1 MTRPATEAPAATGLA
16 RRDEVSTAVERLEG
30 DLVALRR
37 DIHRHPE
44 LSGAEHA
51 TAGMVAAWLRRLG
64 LDVRT
69 GVGGTGVV
77 AELAGAS
84 AGPRLLMRADM
95 DALPIN
101 ERTGLDFSSSVP
113 GVMHACGHD
122 AHTAALLGAA
132 SVLAGMRDRLAG
144 AVRFC
149 FQPAEEV
156 LAGAAAMI
164 ADGVMEGVSGVVGAH
179 VDSMLPLGSIA
190 ARPGAFLAGA
200 DFFEVIVSGGGGHA
214 ARPHESVD
222 PVYVACHLVVAV
234 QEIISRETRPGEP
247 LVLSFGAIEAGTAAN
262 IVVEQVILKGTLR
275 WFSEAERARVLER
288 LPALIGGV
296 CGAFRARGELKL
308 VASAPIIDNDGEA
321 VQRLSSV
328 TAESGRATLVDPGRL
343 TVSDDVARLLRRAPG
358 VYFLAG
364 ARANGAPH
372 HHPEFDID
380 ERVIGLISE
389 LLARYAFRYL
399 QPSG

>member
-1 MTRPATEAPAATGLA
+1 MRSATEAPTTS
-16 RRDEVSTAVERLEG
+16 RRSPRDEVSAQVERLEG

-37 DIHRHPE
+37 DIHQHPE

-51 TAGMVAAWLRRLG
+51 TAEKVAGWLRRLG
-64 LDVRT
+64 LEVRT

-84 AGPRLLMRADM
+84 AGPRLLIRADM
-95 DALPIN
+95 DALPID
-101 ERTGLDFSSSVP
+101 ERTGLDFASSVP
-113 GVMHACGHD
+113 RVMHACGHD

-132 SVLAGMRDRLAG
+132 SILFGMRDQLAG

-149 FQPAEEV
+149 FQPAEEI

-179 VDSMLPLGSIA
+179 VDSMLPFGSIA
-190 ARPGAFLAGA
+190 VRPGEFLAGA
-200 DFFEVIVSGGGGHA
+200 DFFEVTIRGGGGHA

-222 PVYVACHLVVAV
+222 PVYVACHLVVAA

-247 LVLSFGAIEAGTAAN
+247 VVLSFGAVEGGTAAN
-262 IVVEQVILKGTLR
+262 IVVEQVILKGALR

-288 LPALIGGV
+288 LPALIDGI
-296 CGAFRARGELKL
+296 CRTFRARGELKL
-308 VASAPIIDNDGEA
+308 VASAPVTDNDGEA
-321 VQRLSSV
+321 LQRLSSIV
-328 TAESGRATLVDPGRL
+328 ADGGRAQLVDPGRL

-364 ARANGAPH
+364 ARAHGAPH

-380 ERVIGLISE
+380 ERVIGLISD
-389 LLARYAFRYL
+389 LLARYALRYL
-399 QPSG
+399 QPSV